1 MGVAVMQ
8 TDGVRGDSNVGIAV
22 RDANEAARLGWK
34 HYRGTDVDKDF
45 QKAAAYF
52 QTGALMG
59 SRSAKEGLAECYD
72 RGCGVERNPCK
83 AFELWMELADNADS
97 FAFVRVAE
105 HLEQGTGIQKDRRKA
120 RVYWEKAVGLY
131 KTRLWRDPGDA
142 FSRQVLGYCYMHIEK
157 YAEAQTNLEQSTAQY
172 LALYEEK
179 RSVEAVVSRMLV

>member
-1 MGVAVMQ
+1 
-8 TDGVRGDSNVGIAV
+8 
-22 RDANEAARLGWK
+22 
-34 HYRGTDVDKDF
+34 
-45 QKAAAYF
+45 
-52 QTGALMG
+52 
-59 SRSAKEGLAECYD
+59 
-72 RGCGVERNPCK
+72 
-83 AFELWMELADNADS
+83 MELADNADS

-105 HLEQGTGIQKDRRKA
+105 HLEQGNGIQKDRRKA